1 MVFNPNLES
10 APAPEQPVYSNVNV
24 GAEGGMATV
33 AGNALEML
41 GGLFAQAG
49 ERRQVQQGQRIRQ
62 GFLDNLETVRGLVN
76 EGNIAQAQI
85 VAGQAVSNYVG
96 AGGQFDSDTR
106 AAAVAISG
114 LPEDIFGV
122 SPEGIA
128 AEAQMQRMATL
139 MQDDTF
145 QAYTALER
153 QANPTLTQEEI
164 FGLAEARYNQANA
177 DAQLLVEAQ
186 TTGQLNF
193 EAEGRPAINRRLDDF
208 TQASLGS
215 LVDSIS
221 AGNPV
226 DPNALRTVRVNF
238 NQLQSMINGSLVNV
252 SDDQRAEV
260 NARFE
265 NITNMINN
273 IEEMLTIEGQQARLE
288 GYVGQL
294 IAAGDLTNYT
304 TNEILGAVLA
314 SNDLS
319 QFIMEG
325 QNPAVFF
332 DSPQG
337 RTFADDVMNRLEIT
351 FDSAV
356 QREAYGNLPT
366 QTDGTVNR
374 NGVISFNDLPES
386 VREDVA
392 DLDETRLVS
401 SLRVDGMLLGD
412 VSGQDVTSPTQADRL
427 TASTYRLGAFMLSTQ
442 GRPLSPTLLRQ
453 LGISEGLA
461 DRLNTVESLGLNDEA
476 EAAARVT
483 LRSGLSTQRSSIQN
497 YIRTIEGVGAEAG
510 LSWNDQTGEY
520 EITDQEFI
528 RSFAE
533 SVSMNPSMMME
544 NGVIRLSADTTR
556 DEGWRS
562 QLRQQI
568 GRLDEAFS
576 YRESL
581 SLLDNAFNALLAEMP
596 EDQGQVPTNYN
607 LPEEVAAD
615 TDFINAVEATSS
627 SLGIN
632 TNDLLR
638 IIEFETDGSW
648 SPSVQPT
655 RTDGTRISSAT
666 GLIQFLESTAQGL
679 GTSTE
684 ALAQMTRAEQ
694 MEYVEA
700 YLSPYADRINNFGDL
715 YMAVHWPA
723 GVGQPDS
730 FVMYREGSREYT
742 ANRGLD
748 SNGDGTVTRGE
759 TLAVIERR
767 VGGTGRGVMTTPTTT
782 QAAQVFEAPAEDLLP
797 PRRESTPA
805 PQVDTPVLDAPVA
818 QERMEQPDVEQPAE
832 AAPQETEARDAV
844 PAQEQNAEIV
854 RSLREI
860 AQGITRTSGED
871 SAVAQR
877 AADVVTRVENGERV
891 DMEDINRLISDALQ
905 LPPSDEKDGIVRQ
918 LYRTA
923 SQILGGQ

>member
-10 APAPEQPVYSNVNV
+10 APAPEQPVYSNVNL

-76 EGNIAQAQI
+76 EGSIAQAQI

-145 QAYTALER
+145 QAYTAIER
-153 QANPTLTQEEI
+153 QANPTLSDDEI

-193 EAEGRPAINRRLDDF
+193 EAEGRAAINRRLDDF
-208 TQASLGS
+208 TQGSLGS

-238 NQLQSMINGSLVNV
+238 NQLQSFINGTLVNV
-252 SDDQRAEV
+252 SDDQRQEV
-260 NARFE
+260 TSRFE
-265 NITNMINN
+265 NITNMMDN

-294 IAAGDLTNYT
+294 IAAGDLTDYT
-304 TNEILGAVLA
+304 PTEILGAVLA

-319 QFIMEG
+319 QFIMGG
-325 QNPAVFF
+325 QDPAVFF
-332 DSPQG
+332 NSPQG

-351 FDSAV
+351 FDNAV
-356 QREAYGNLPT
+356 QSEAYNSLPT

-374 NGVISFNDLPES
+374 NGVISFNDLPAS

-412 VSGQDVTSPTQADRL
+412 VSGQDVTSPAQADRL

-528 RSFAE
+528 RSFAQ

-562 QLRQQI
+562 QLRQRI

-581 SLLDNAFNALLAEMP
+581 GLLDNAFNALRAEVP
-596 EDQGQVPTNYN
+596 EDQGTAPTNYN

-638 IIEFETDGSW
+638 IIEFETAGSW
-648 SPSVQPT
+648 SPSISAPT
-655 RTDGTRISSAT
+655 SSAT

-684 ALAQMTRAEQ
+684 ALAGMTRAEQ
-694 MEYVEA
+694 MQYVEA
-700 YLSPYADRINNFGDL
+700 YLRPYADRINNFGDL

-759 TLAVIERR
+759 TLAVIDRR
-767 VGGTGRGVMTTPTTT
+767 VGGTGRGAMTTPTTT
-782 QAAQVFEAPAEDLLP
+782 QAAQVAETPAEDLLP

-805 PQVDTPVLDAPVA
+805 PQIDTPVLDAPVA
-818 QERMEQPDVEQPAE
+818 PERMEQPVVDQPSE
-832 AAPQETEARDAV
+832 PAPQETEARDAI

-905 LPPSDEKDGIVRQ
+905 LPPSDEKDDIVRQ